1 MRRADGLP
9 ARPGDG
15 RQTRS
20 GDARFCGGRIGVL
33 FVMALLAGALW
44 GDATAGAPLSPE
56 EQRGKRIYYSGKGSS
71 GFPIPAE
78 IGLGKTRLLGDL
90 LSCVNCHGRE
100 GRGRPDREGVAASDI
115 TWDHLTA
122 AEGHTHPS
130 GRTHPPFDAAS
141 LNRAVTR
148 GLDPAGNPLDPAMP
162 RYTIAGSDFD
172 DLLAYLKRIATDY
185 DPGISEQT
193 IRLGT
198 LLPQQGPQADRGRTV
213 LGVLRAY
220 FDEINR
226 GGGIHGRRIELLAAP
241 AGTDRESRLAGLRQL
256 LDQDVFALLGVFS
269 NGAEADLVSL
279 VEEREVPSVGPL
291 TPFPEGGLV
300 LHQYTFHVFSGLP
313 QQARALVEFAARG
326 LSLKEPR
333 LGLLLPEDPRYE
345 AVTEAVAAQAA
356 RNGWQPPVTL
366 VASPDS
372 DQARA
377 ALERL
382 RGEGVDALLVFTPA
396 APLFAAIRRS
406 AWRPYLFMPGSLWNP
421 DLTAADPE
429 LGGRVY
435 LAYAAAPGAV
445 AGDTG
450 SGLPYPGGSPRGAR
464 IRDQVHA
471 YGAAHVMAEAL
482 QRIDS
487 RPSRERLM
495 EVLDGLRGLPLGLTP
510 PLVFHPNRR
519 IGALG
524 AYVVAADLEQQR
536 FTPVGTWISLDR

>member
-1 MRRADGLP
+1 
-9 ARPGDG
+9 
-15 RQTRS
+15 
-20 GDARFCGGRIGVL
+20 L
-33 FVMALLAGALW
+33 FGMAVLAGALW
-44 GDATAGAPLSPE
+44 GSATAGAPLSPE
-56 EQRGKRIYYSGKGSS
+56 EQRGKQIYYSGKGSS

-78 IGLGKTRLLGDL
+78 VGLGRTRLLGDL
-90 LSCVNCHGRE
+90 LGCVNCHGRE
-100 GRGRPDREGVAASDI
+100 GRGRPDREGLAASDI

-141 LNRAVTR
+141 LSRTVTR

-162 RYTIAGSDFD
+162 RFEIAGSDFD

-185 DPGISEQT
+185 DPGISAGT

-198 LLPQQGPQADRGRTV
+198 LLPQQGAAADRGRTV
-213 LGVLRAY
+213 LAVLRTY

-241 AGTDRESRLAGLRQL
+241 AGVDRESRLAGLRRL
-256 LDQDVFALLGVFS
+256 LDEDVFALVGVFS
-269 NGAEADLVSL
+269 NGVEAELASL

-300 LHQYTFHVFSGLP
+300 LHQYTFYVFSGLP
-313 QQARALVEFAARG
+313 QQARALVAFAARG
-326 LSLKEPR
+326 LSLKGPR
-333 LGLLLPEDPRYE
+333 LGLLVPEDPRYE
-345 AVTEAVAAQAA
+345 AVTQAVTAQAA
-356 RNGWQPPVTL
+356 RNGWQRPVTL
-366 VASPDS
+366 VALPDP

-377 ALERL
+377 VVERL
-382 RGEGVDALLVFTPA
+382 RGEGVDALLVFAPA
-396 APLFAAIRRS
+396 AAVAPLFAAIRRS
-406 AWRPYLFMPGSLWNP
+406 DWRPYLLMPGSLW
-421 DLTAADPE
+421 DTGLTVGAPG

-435 LAYAAAPGAV
+435 LAYAAAPGEV
-445 AGDTG
+445 AGGTG
-450 SGLPYPGGSPRGAR
+450 SGLPYPGGAPRGAR

-471 YGAAHVMAEAL
+471 YGAARVVVEAL
-482 QRIDS
+482 QRLDS

-495 EVLDGLRGLPLGLTP
+495 EALDGLRGLPLGLTP

-524 AYVVAADLEQQR
+524 AYVVAAQTAPGEAA
-536 FTPVGTWISLDR
+536 PGTGWIPLR